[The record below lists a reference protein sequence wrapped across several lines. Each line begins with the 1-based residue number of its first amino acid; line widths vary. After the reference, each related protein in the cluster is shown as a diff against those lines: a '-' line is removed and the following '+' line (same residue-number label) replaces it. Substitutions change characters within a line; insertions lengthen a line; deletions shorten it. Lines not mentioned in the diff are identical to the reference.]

1 MSPCPHPPFGCGATC
16 FCYPYI
22 SIKIYPFS
30 QKLFQNHQSVPQ
42 DRKAV
47 EENNEMLHISY
58 VQRNA
63 SHLLRLNFTSLNSF
77 STLTKEHHAGNRKAV
92 EAVAK
97 HKCFA
102 MEKIFLRKFLP
113 VSSINTKHSSV
124 AKQPRS
130 VLNIKFF
137 VQLS

>member
-1 MSPCPHPPFGCGATC
+1 MSPCAAPAFWVRCNLLLLPLYF
-16 FCYPYI
+16 Y
-22 SIKIYPFS
+22 
-30 QKLFQNHQSVPQ
+30 QNLPIFAKTFPKSSKRSARPQ
-42 DRKAV
+42 GGRRK
-47 EENNEMLHISY
+47 
-58 VQRNA
+58 QRNA

-77 STLTKEHHAGNRKAV
+77 ATLTKEHHAGNRKAV